1 MKTDAQSMYLRRIY
15 LASQYFTLRS
25 DRAKYSQHFL
35 ASIILVNNKENLI
48 LLTIIVNLVKVGR
61 KE

>member
-1 MKTDAQSMYLRRIY
+1 MKTDAQSTYLRRIY

-25 DRAKYSQHFL
+25 DHAKYSQYFL

-48 LLTIIVNLVKVGR
+48 LLTIIDNLVKVGR